1 MDLLND
7 ADRAAIAQ
15 AVNRA
20 EAATSG
26 EIVCVIARRVSAY
39 PEIPLAWAA
48 AATLV
53 IPPVALAIGL
63 DPLAL
68 VHVVGGWTAGHSSAL
83 RTALAV
89 TLGGY
94 ALAQAV
100 LFVLVAGVVAIPAVR
115 RILTPGALKRRRV
128 EAAALSQL
136 GAAALAAGPT
146 RAAVV
151 IFASQDDHIVEVVA
165 SEAIHAKAGGAV
177 WDKAVAA
184 ALEALRRGAPA
195 EGFVAAVDI
204 CGAALA
210 EHFPAAGPD
219 ANSISDAP
227 LEL

>member
-7 ADRAAIAQ
+7 SDRATIAQ
-15 AVNRA
+15 AVGRA

-39 PEIPLAWAA
+39 PEIPLAFAA

-68 VHVVGGWTAGHSSAL
+68 IHVAGGWTAGHSSAL

-94 ALAQAV
+94 AAAQAV
-100 LFVLVAGVVAIPAVR
+100 LFGLVAALVAIPAVR
-115 RILTPGALKRRRV
+115 RVLTPGALKRRRV
-128 EAAALSQL
+128 EAAALAQL
-136 GAAALAAGPT
+136 GAAALAAGPS

-151 IFASQDDHIVEVVA
+151 IFASQDDRIVEVVA
-165 SEAIHAKAGGAV
+165 SEAIHAKAGAAT

-184 ALEALRRGAPA
+184 ALAALRRNAPA
-195 EGFVAAVDI
+195 EGFVAAVEI

-210 EHFPAAGPD
+210 EHFPAEGPD
-219 ANSISDAP
+219 LNAVSDAP